1 MENGREMGNISKKIK
16 KAANKSDLADAI
28 SRDEEFSGKRK
39 TQKEYAEEF
48 GVSDRTIRGWM
59 RELEEDI

>member
-1 MENGREMGNISKKIK
+1 MGNLAKKAK
-16 KAANKSDLADAI
+16 KAANKADLSEAI
-28 SRDEEFSGKRK
+28 ARDEEFSGKRK

-48 GVSDRTIRGWM
+48 GVTDRTIRGWM